1 VGRTKLHK
9 LLNMKKIQ
17 LTKSIL
23 VHNYSEP
30 YIIAEIGANHNG
42 DMNIAK
48 MLINS
53 AKESGAN
60 AVKFQSWKPGSI
72 EAKEVYDK
80 NQSYDD
86 GDGGKKHFGSLLE
99 MAEKYYLR
107 EEQHIDLSN
116 YCKAI
121 GIDFCSTP
129 FTKGEVDLLQKLDVP
144 FFKTASM
151 DINNFDLLKHMAS
164 YNKPIILST
173 GMATLGEIER
183 AVKAIEEE
191 GNFQIVLLHC
201 ISIYPPKYID
211 INLNNIQMLQKA
223 FVYPIGFS
231 DHSIGT
237 SIPLASIALG
247 SCVIEKH
254 FTLDKD
260 MPGWDHQISANP
272 DELKEIVKESKNIQ
286 VALGSFNRVISKD
299 EEEKKAIFRRSVA
312 TTKKMLIGHVLSKED
327 LTLKRPGSGIQ
338 PEEIPY
344 LIGRKLRKNLNVDEI
359 LNWSDFE

>member
-1 VGRTKLHK
+1 
-9 LLNMKKIQ
+9 MKKIQ
-17 LTKSIL
+17 LSKSFI

-42 DMNIAK
+42 DMDIAK
-48 MLINS
+48 MLIKS
-53 AKESGAN
+53 AKECGAN

-107 EEQHIDLSN
+107 EEQHFELSSYSKSIN
-116 YCKAI
+116 
-121 GIDFCSTP
+121 IDFCSTP
-129 FTKGEVDLLQKLDVP
+129 FTKEEVDLLQKLDVP

-151 DINNFDLLKHMAS
+151 DINNFELLKHMAG
-164 YNKPIILST
+164 YKKPIILST

-183 AVKAIEEE
+183 AIKVIEEQ
-191 GNFQIVLLHC
+191 GNDQIVLLHC
-201 ISIYPPKYID
+201 ISIYPPKYKD

-237 SIPLASIALG
+237 SIPLASVALG

-254 FTLDKD
+254 YTLDKD

-272 DELKEIVKESKNIQ
+272 EELKEIVKESKNIQ
-286 VALGSFNRVISKD
+286 TALGLFNRVISKD
-299 EEEKKAIFRRSVA
+299 EEEKKGIFRRSVA
-312 TTKKMLIGHVLSKED
+312 TSRQMEKGHVITKED
-327 LTLKRPGSGIQ
+327 LTVKRPGTGIQ

-344 LIGRKLRKNLNVDEI
+344 LIGRRINKNLNIDVI
-359 LNWSDFE
+359 LSWSDFE

>member
-1 VGRTKLHK
+1 
-9 LLNMKKIQ
+9 MKTIQ
-17 LTKSIL
+17 LSKSSI

-42 DMNIAK
+42 DMDIAK
-48 MLINS
+48 KLIKS
-53 AKESGAN
+53 AKDCGAN

-86 GDGGKKHFGSLLE
+86 GDGGKKHFGSLIE
-99 MAEKYYLR
+99 MVEKYYLR
-107 EEQHIDLSN
+107 DEQHIELSN
-116 YCKAI
+116 YCKSI

-129 FTKGEVDLLQKLDVP
+129 FTKEEVDLLQKLDVP

-151 DINNFDLLKHMAS
+151 DINNFELLIHMAA
-164 YNKPIILST
+164 YKKPIILST

-183 AVKAIEEE
+183 AIKTIEDQ
-191 GNFQIVLLHC
+191 GNNQIVLLHC
-201 ISIYPPKYID
+201 ISIYPPKYKD

-272 DELKEIVKESKNIQ
+272 EELKEIVKEGRNIQ
-286 VALGSFNRVISKD
+286 IALGSFNRVISKD
-299 EEEKKAIFRRSVA
+299 EEEKKGKFRRSVVTA
-312 TTKKMLIGHVLSKED
+312 KKLSQGHTITNED
-327 LTLKRPGSGIQ
+327 LTVKRPGTGIQ

-344 LIGRKLRKNLNVDEI
+344 LVGRKLKKNLNADEI
-359 LNWSDFE
+359 LSWSDFE

>member
-1 VGRTKLHK
+1 
-9 LLNMKKIQ
+9 MKKIKI
-17 LTKSIL
+17 TNSKS
-23 VHNYSEP
+23 VFNFSSP

-42 DMNIAK
+42 DITLAK
-48 MLINS
+48 KLIDS
-53 AKESGAN
+53 AKECGAD

-72 EAKEVYDK
+72 EAKEVYEK
-80 NQSYDD
+80 NQSYND
-86 GDGGKKHFGSLLE
+86 GDGGKKHFGSLKE
-99 MAEKYYLR
+99 MVDKYYLR
-107 EEQHIDLSN
+107 DEQHIELSN

-129 FTKGEVDLLQKLDVP
+129 FSKEEVDLLHQLDVP

-164 YNKPIILST
+164 YKKPIILST
-173 GMATLGEIER
+173 GMSTIGEIER
-183 AVKAIEEE
+183 AIKTIEDA
-191 GNFQIVLLHC
+191 GNNQIIILHC
-201 ISIYPPKYID
+201 ISIYPPKYAD
-211 INLNNIQMLQKA
+211 INLNNILMLQKV
-223 FVYPIGFS
+223 FDYPIGFS

-272 DELKEIVKESKNIQ
+272 EELREIVKEGSNIQ
-286 VALGSFNRVISKD
+286 IALGSFKRVVSED
-299 EEEKKAIFRRSVA
+299 EKEKKGKFRRSVVTA
-312 TTKKMLIGHVLSKED
+312 KQLFEGQIIKEED
-327 LTLKRPGSGIQ
+327 LAVKRPGTGIQ
-338 PEEIPY
+338 PEEAIY
-344 LIGRKLRKNLNVDEI
+344 LLGRKLRRNIGEDEL

>member
-1 VGRTKLHK
+1 
-9 LLNMKKIQ
+9 MKKIQ
-17 LTKSIL
+17 LTKSIII
-23 VHNYSEP
+23 HNYSEP

-42 DMNIAK
+42 DMEIAK
-48 MLINS
+48 NLINS
-53 AKESGAN
+53 AKECGAN

-86 GDGGKKHFGSLLE
+86 GDGGKKHFGSLKE
-99 MAEKYYLR
+99 MVEKYYLR
-107 EEQHIDLSN
+107 DEQHIELSN
-116 YCKAI
+116 YCKSI
-121 GIDFCSTP
+121 EIDFCSTP
-129 FTKGEVDLLQKLDVP
+129 FSKEEVDMLYKLDVP

-151 DINNFDLLKHMAS
+151 DINNFELLKYMAA
-164 YNKPIILST
+164 YKKPIILST

-183 AVKAIEEE
+183 AIKTIEDE
-191 GNFQIVLLHC
+191 GNDQIVLLHC
-201 ISIYPPKYID
+201 ISIYPPKYKD

-247 SCVIEKH
+247 SCIIEKH

-272 DELKEIVKESKNIQ
+272 DELKEIVSEGKNIQ
-286 VALGSFNRVISKD
+286 IALGSFNRIISKD
-299 EEEKKAIFRRSVA
+299 EEEKKGKFRRSVVTA
-312 TTKKMLIGHVLSKED
+312 KQLSQGHVITKED
-327 LTLKRPGSGIQ
+327 LTVKRPGTGIQ

-344 LIGRKLRKNLNVDEI
+344 LVGRKLKKNLNTDEV
-359 LNWSDFE
+359 LSWSDFE